1 MYISEFNNGLMREPA
16 ILNLWTKDF
25 YVSPIGYDEGTKTT
39 HNHGQE
45 SNLEKGNSTEL
56 NGAKI
61 SFDRFDMPAET
72 MQAMQE
78 GKDFQMGAILT
89 LEFHGKKESFELLRK
104 VCRDR
109 FNSPNTHLKMQK
121 LKFNC

>member
-1 MYISEFNNGLMREPA
+1 MDLMREPA

-25 YVSPIGYDEGTKTT
+25 YISPVGYDEGNSDS
-39 HNHGQE
+39 HNHDQVID
-45 SNLEKGNSTEL
+45 LEKGASSEI

-78 GKDFQMGAILT
+78 GKDFQMGAVLT
-89 LEFHGKKESFELLRK
+89 LETSRQERIF
-104 VCRDR
+104 
-109 FNSPNTHLKMQK
+109 
-121 LKFNC
+121 

>member
-25 YVSPIGYDEGTKTT
+25 YVSPVGYDEGTEQN
-39 HNHGQE
+39 HNHGQAID
-45 SNLEKGNSTEL
+45 LEKGAATEH

-78 GKDFQMGAILT
+78 GKDFPDG
-89 LEFHGKKESFELLRK
+89 RN
-104 VCRDR
+104 V
-109 FNSPNTHLKMQK
+109 
-121 LKFNC
+121 KFRI